1 MKKHFLQFLNNP
13 TVVSIFGT
21 AIIIVGIPLMLY
33 AATLSGGASLGA
45 FIIFWWLTIVSVV
58 LLVDRILV
66 RRVKPLKLSIVE
78 SVIGGL
84 AILFIIY
91 QKREV
96 TVNISDNKAG
106 YFIIFYSDKGLTES
120 DLDKKFLFDRKVT
133 LNNNSI
139 LISKSV
145 KEKYSIDFEFPS
157 TWWERGTGVGS
168 SLGTLEDN
176 IEYEFFRIIPLTD
189 VQKDSVLK
197 LEINSAANHVYK

>member
-1 MKKHFLQFLNNP
+1 MKKNFPRFLKNP

-21 AIIIVGIPLMLY
+21 AVIIVGIPLLFY
-33 AATLSGGASLGA
+33 AATLGGGAGLGA
-45 FIIFWWLTIVSVV
+45 FIILGWLAIVGVV
-58 LLVDRILV
+58 LFVDRILV
-66 RRVKPLKLSIVE
+66 RRVKPLTLSIVE
-78 SVIGGL
+78 SIIGGL

-96 TVNISDNKAG
+96 TVDISENKAG
-106 YFIIFYSDKGLTES
+106 YFIVFYAEEGLTES
-120 DLDKKFLFDRKVT
+120 SMDKKFLFDRKIT

-145 KEKYSIDFEFPS
+145 KEKYNIDFEFPS

-168 SLGTLEDN
+168 SLGTIEDN

-189 VQKDSVLK
+189 VQKDSVLE